1 MYSVTVFMTSLV
13 IGPRILL
20 KKNMCRTY
28 FGWYY
33 STIKQMKNVKT
44 IMRNDFK
51 MTVFK
56 QLTISIKTQNDNK
69 IKVSCSANQQNVTL
83 HVKHDHQ
90 YRRDFKYLNIIW
102 CIVCFFLHLLRRLIF
117 FQEIRPPFSM
127 LNAKRFEIVYV
138 LHHLYIMYS
147 NVKTPSDVT

>member
-13 IGPRILL
+13 IRPRILL

-56 QLTISIKTQNDNK
+56 QLTISIKTQIDQ
-69 IKVSCSANQQNVTL
+69 S
-83 HVKHDHQ
+83 
-90 YRRDFKYLNIIW
+90 F
-102 CIVCFFLHLLRRLIF
+102 
-117 FQEIRPPFSM
+117 M
-127 LNAKRFEIVYV
+127 
-138 LHHLYIMYS
+138 
-147 NVKTPSDVT
+147 